1 MSLRRYQARDGPR
14 SGVTR
19 IVSAEGRYT
28 TSQDLTGFPYR
39 DDALV
44 NRARAF
50 KASVDEIND
59 STNREAYS
67 PRNDQASYTSPRG
80 CEHEQ

>member
-1 MSLRRYQARDGPR
+1 MSTWHDPTILDQLNKISDAAD
-14 SGVTR
+14 TLLD
-19 IVSAEGRYT
+19 T
-28 TSQDLTGFPYR
+28 FLTLIDGFPYR